1 MNIDDINKIAACDG
15 FYCPHCEIKCGLGYT
30 PRNREIEVAREYKAL
45 ERKYAALV
53 TCTRQELPLVFDLL
67 QKMELF
73 AELGCQGFDK
83 EQRGHVA
90 GVLAILREKYDD
102 EVEKVRRE
110 MEIEERR

>member
-1 MNIDDINKIAACDG
+1 MDISEIDRIAECDG
-15 FYCPHCEIKCGLGYT
+15 FYCPHCEKPCGLGYT

-73 AELGCQGFDK
+73 AELCCQGFDR
-83 EQRGHVA
+83 EERSHVA
-90 GVLAILREKYDD
+90 GVLAILRKKYDD